1 MNHNFLKE
9 EAGKMTYEE
18 ARAFID
24 DTARYGYVLGLDTV
38 RELLSRLGNPQD
50 DLKFVHIAGTNGKG
64 SVLAYVSTALKEAGY
79 RVGRYISPVIFDYR
93 ERIQVNEEYITR
105 EGVARLAERIR
116 DAGQQMLRDGFHH
129 PTTFEAETA
138 MAFLWFQEMKCD
150 IVVLECGMGGLTDAT
165 NVIRTTLVSVLSEIG
180 MDHMGFLGNTLE
192 EIAEVKAGIIKP
204 DTLVVSAAQRQEAEE
219 VIKRV
224 CREKGAQLRMVK
236 REEEIAEVKA
246 GIIKPDTLVVSA
258 AQRQEAEEVIK
269 RVCREKGAQ
278 LRMVKR
284 DAITDVRCGFE
295 DQSFSY
301 KGYRELKPGL
311 LGSWQ
316 IENAALAVEALL
328 ALREKG
334 FAVSEEAIRKG
345 LASAVWPG
353 RFTKIGEEPLF
364 IADGAHNRDA
374 ADRLLETLQLYFP
387 DRRKIFIM
395 GVLADK
401 DYEYVARQLTPL
413 AAKIVTVETPG
424 NPRALPAKE
433 LAECVRRYN
442 SQAEAAESIED
453 AVRRAYTLA
462 EKEDMILAF
471 GSLSYL
477 GELMRTVR
485 KLEGERK

>member
-1 MNHNFLKE
+1 
-9 EAGKMTYEE
+9 MTYEE

-105 EGVARLAERIR
+105 EGVARLAERVR
-116 DAGQQMLRDGFHH
+116 GAGQQMLRDGFHH
-129 PTTFEAETA
+129 PTAFEVETA

-165 NVIRTTLVSVLSEIG
+165 NVIKTTLVSVLSEIG

-204 DTLVVSAAQRQEAEE
+204 DTLVVSAVQRPGAEA

-224 CREKGAQLRMVK
+224 CAEKKAQLRMIS
-236 REEEIAEVKA
+236 RSE
-246 GIIKPDTLVVSA
+246 
-258 AQRQEAEEVIK
+258 
-269 RVCREKGAQ
+269 
-278 LRMVKR
+278 
-284 DAITDVRCGFE
+284 ITDIQCGFE
-295 DQSFSY
+295 KQSFTF
-301 KGYRELKPGL
+301 KGMKELKPGL

-316 IENAALAVEALL
+316 TDNAALAVEALL

-334 FAVSEEAIRKG
+334 FSVSEEEIRKG

-413 AAKIVTVETPG
+413 AAKVVTVETPG

>member
-192 EIAEVKAGIIKP
+192 EIAEVKAGIIK
-204 DTLVVSAAQRQEAEE
+204 L
-219 VIKRV
+219 
-224 CREKGAQLRMVK
+224 
-236 REEEIAEVKA
+236 
-246 GIIKPDTLVVSA
+246 DTLVVSA

-301 KGYRELKPGL
+301 KGYWELKPGL

-345 LASAVWPG
+345 LASAVWKG

-374 ADRLLETLQLYFP
+374 ADRLLETLKLYFP
-387 DRRKIFIM
+387 DRRKIFIV

-401 DYEYVARQLTPL
+401 DYEYVVRLLAPL
-413 AAKIVTVETPG
+413 AEKIITVETPD

-433 LAECVRRYN
+433 LAECVKKYN

-462 EKEDMILAF
+462 EKEDLILAF

-477 GELMRTVR
+477 GELMRTVQNADGGR
-485 KLEGERK
+485 E